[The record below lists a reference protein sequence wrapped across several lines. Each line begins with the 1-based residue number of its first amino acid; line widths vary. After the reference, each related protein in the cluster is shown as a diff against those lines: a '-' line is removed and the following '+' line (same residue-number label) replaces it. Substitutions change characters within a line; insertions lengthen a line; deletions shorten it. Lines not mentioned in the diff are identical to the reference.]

1 MLEEKLLEIQK
12 LLVKV
17 KKWWVNPH
25 FKSKYITL
33 DWLLDILIPLC
44 NERDILIRH
53 ATENQE
59 VVTTVAYIKSKESS
73 KSEYLHSRFPVW
85 DISNPQKIG
94 SAITYAKRYNLWQ
107 LFNIVTDE
115 DDDWEKASEK
125 TKTKE
130 TPAKIDKVADFND
143 GMLIRLYARSEW
155 KEPQKIKEKIDS
167 IRDMYDMTDSVKES
181 LDLLYAT
188 F

>member
-1 MLEEKLLEIQK
+1 MFTKLLEIQK

-33 DWLLDILIPLC
+33 DWLLETIIPLC

-53 ATENQE
+53 ATKDQE
-59 VVTTVAYIKSKESS
+59 VVTTITDGSEEIVSS
-73 KSEYLHSRFPVW
+73 FPIG

-115 DDDWEKASEK
+115 DDDGNKASESK
-125 TKTKE
+125 TKGM
-130 TPAKIDKVADFND
+130 PAKIDKVADFDEN
-143 GMLIRLYARSEW
+143 MMKKLFERSQDKTPEQV
-155 KEPQKIKEKIDS
+155 KKKIDDV
-167 IRDMYDMTDSVKES
+167 RDMYDMTDSVKES